1 MGIRITCKCGKQ
13 YHLADEWAG
22 KDALCQICKVAFVV
36 PAPAAPSNTRAA
48 QGSSPVPK
56 QSGGGG
62 TQSLT
67 PDGADVRIPSSPPP
81 RDIASHARRTG
92 RLIIGLA
99 LSALTFALVC
109 LFVWVRFFSRPQN
122 ASLATDMI
130 IVFVAGFI
138 GDAARRT
145 LRRGR
150 QVAQP
155 TLEEASLNDQRPP
168 ILFLRPFRFDAFSE
182 AGYEERLV
190 ECLRAIGPVVAI
202 GRPGELFRPL
212 GALRT
217 YASNEEWQGKVR
229 QMAAKSALIVLVMD
243 NSPGTVWELREMY
256 LQGLQRRLVILFPP
270 AEYRSAKWAADWE
283 NFFTDV
289 VGHPNVDPAAFAIV
303 FDEESRGRILRAG
316 GTAAA
321 SLDSQLNALR
331 KWAQSKGLIEM
342 RAPEPKYVSA
352 WQRRAT
358 HSFGGGII
366 FALFAVFYGQA
377 NPRVAESFDLTLIYL
392 VGGFSIGAVVGL
404 AFGWRGVGAAVPGGG
419 DAAVG

>member
-13 YHLADEWAG
+13 YHLADEWNG
-22 KDALCQICKVAFVV
+22 KAALCQLCKASFVV
-36 PAPAAPSNTRAA
+36 SAPATPSNSGAA
-48 QGSSPVPK
+48 QTSSLVPE
-56 QSGGGG
+56 QSGGGR

-67 PDGADVRIPSSPPP
+67 PEGANVLIPSPPPP
-81 RDIASHARRTG
+81 RDFSSHIRRTG
-92 RLIIGLA
+92 RLIMGFA
-99 LSALTFALVC
+99 LSAVAFALFC

-122 ASLATDMI
+122 ASLATDII

-138 GDAARRT
+138 GDMARRT
-145 LRRGR
+145 LRSGR
-150 QVAQP
+150 QIAQP

-168 ILFLRPFRFDAFSE
+168 ILFLRPFKFDAFSA
-182 AGYEERLV
+182 AGYEEDLV
-190 ECLRAIGPVVAI
+190 ACLRAIGPVVAI

-256 LQGLQRRLVILFPP
+256 LQGLQRRLVLLFPP
-270 AEYRSAKWAADWE
+270 AEYRSAKWATDWA

-289 VGHPNVDPAAFAIV
+289 IGHPNVDPAAIAIV
-303 FDEESRGRILRAG
+303 YDDECRGGILRTE

-321 SLDSQLNALR
+321 SLDSQLNGLR
-331 KWAQSKGLIEM
+331 KWAQSKGLIER
-342 RAPEPKYVSA
+342 RAPEHISVSA
-352 WQRRAT
+352 WQRRAK
-358 HSFGGGII
+358 HSFGGGVI
-366 FALFAVFYGQA
+366 FALFAVWFGQA
-377 NPRVAESFDLTLIYL
+377 NPRVAESFELTLAYL

-404 AFGWRGVGAAVPGGG
+404 AFGWRGVGVAGAGVS
-419 DAAVG
+419 